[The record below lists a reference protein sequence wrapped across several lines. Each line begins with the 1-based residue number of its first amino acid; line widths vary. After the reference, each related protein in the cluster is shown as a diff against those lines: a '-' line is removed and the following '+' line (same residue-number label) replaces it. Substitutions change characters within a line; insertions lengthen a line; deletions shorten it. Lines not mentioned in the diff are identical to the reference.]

1 MRSIPLNEISK
12 AFLCIL
18 FSILWTS
25 DISGQEQ
32 NYKSTSEHESDNH
45 VEPEHHDFKHWRI
58 AGGIGHS
65 FLPAGNHT
73 SDEVSV
79 LVIPTIGIDFQYWFN
94 QKFGL
99 ALKNELEIISYVLD
113 KGNTNELKRE
123 YPLISVLV
131 AMYKLHNGPSFYL
144 GGGIEYEK
152 NHNFFIGKAG
162 IEYELEL
169 GRHWDV
175 TPELY
180 YFNKDGEFG
189 GFGITVT
196 FGKRF

>member
-1 MRSIPLNEISK
+1 MPSIPFK
-12 AFLCIL
+12 AILKSVLFLL
-18 FSILWTS
+18 FHILWIS
-25 DISGQEQ
+25 NISGQEH
-32 NYKSTSEHESDNH
+32 NIEHPNKHMNETETD
-45 VEPEHHDFKHWRI
+45 HHEFKHWRI

-65 FLPAGNHT
+65 YLPAGNYE
-73 SDEVSV
+73 SEEVSV
-79 LVIPTIGIDFQYWFN
+79 LVIPTVGLDFQYWFN
-94 QKFGL
+94 AKFGL
-99 ALKNELEIISYVLD
+99 ALKNELEIISYVLEQ
-113 KGNTNELKRE
+113 GNSNELKRE

-131 AMYKLHNGPSFYL
+131 GMYKLHNGASFYL

-152 NHNFFIGKAG
+152 HHNFFIAKAG

-196 FGKRF
+196 FGKRL